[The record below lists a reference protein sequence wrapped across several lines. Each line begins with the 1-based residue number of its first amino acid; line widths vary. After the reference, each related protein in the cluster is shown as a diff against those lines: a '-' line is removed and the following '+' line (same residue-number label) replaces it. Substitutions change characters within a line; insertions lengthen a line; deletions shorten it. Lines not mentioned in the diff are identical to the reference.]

1 MIKSLGK
8 QIVPGSSALFIYVIE
23 ATGDKVTERMRQYE
37 PEVLRTSLS
46 HDAEEKLRQCAR
58 SRLTPDRV
66 AAHAQPARACSPST
80 EPVASRASTSSAWN
94 TG

>member
-1 MIKSLGK
+1 VIGAAMGAMTGALTDVGIDDKMIKGLGQ

-46 HDAEEKLRQCAR
+46 NDAEEKLKQA
-58 SRLTPDRV
+58 L
-66 AAHAQPARACSPST
+66 AA
-80 EPVASRASTSSAWN
+80 
-94 TG
+94 